1 MVVGVVIFGFYR
13 VKSLFYKYREKEF
26 DIMFFVLDEE
36 KVNIYDRFQYF
47 KKDYEVWEIF
57 LLEVRFEIK
66 LLEMLSMEVDILKWN
81 RFYFY

>member
-1 MVVGVVIFGFYR
+1 
-13 VKSLFYKYREKEF
+13 
-26 DIMFFVLDEE
+26 MFFVLDEE